1 MEKPRAA
8 PSERRRIEGLV
19 EAVADLRDPE
29 DLARSAFLRE
39 IADAGLDRFHRI
51 SLSVEELS
59 LDRLAEHAAVL
70 LAATSGEHGRVQN
83 ALVRI
88 EDVALGLVRPGHG
101 RNAVTIVLAGE
112 DGAALVEVGR
122 QLGRALGD
130 APDADARVRVCFW
143 SGGSGALGGAYGSM
157 RRLDMPP
164 LNAIRDNYSP
174 AVLASLARLASIHPP
189 DLPPGRLIL
198 WHGAAGT
205 GKTWALR
212 ALGREW
218 RDWCDLQYVTDPERL
233 LGGDGSYMMDLLLGS
248 DEPDWI
254 PDHDDDSSR
263 WRLLVL
269 EDAGE
274 LLAVD
279 APARVGLGFS
289 RLLNTVDGLIGQG
302 TRAVVLVTTNEP
314 LGKLHPA
321 VTRAGRRL
329 AETEFTPLA
338 REEAQR
344 WLTARGV
351 ERALSGPTSI
361 ADLYALIDE
370 RERSPEQSAVGFG

>member
-1 MEKPRAA
+1 MENSRAV
-8 PSERRRIEGLV
+8 PIERRRIEGLV
-19 EAVADLRDPE
+19 EAIADLRDPE

-39 IADAGLDRFHRI
+39 IAEAGLDRFHRV
-51 SLSVEELS
+51 SLSVEELP

-70 LAATSGEHGRVQN
+70 VAATSGEHGRVQN

-88 EDVALGLVRPGHG
+88 DDVALGLVRPGHG
-101 RNAVTIVLAGE
+101 RNAVTIVLASE
-112 DGAALVEVGR
+112 DGRALVEAGS
-122 QLGRALGD
+122 QLCRALAD
-130 APDADARVRVCFW
+130 LPDTDERVRVWFW
-143 SGGSGALGGAYGSM
+143 SGGSSAVGGAYRSM
-157 RRLDMPP
+157 RRLEMPP
-164 LNAIRDNYSP
+164 LDAIRDNYP
-174 AVLASLARLASIHPP
+174 PTVLESLARLASIHPP

-218 RDWCDLQYVTDPERL
+218 REWCDLQYVTDPERL
-233 LGGDGSYMMDLLLGS
+233 LGGDGSYMMELLLGA

-254 PDHDDDSSR
+254 PDHDDESSR

-302 TRAVVLVTTNEP
+302 TRALVLVTTNEP

-329 AETEFTPLA
+329 AETEFTALA
-338 REEAQR
+338 REEAQC
-344 WLTARGV
+344 WLAARGV
-351 ERALSGPTSI
+351 DRAPSGPTSI
-361 ADLYALIDE
+361 ADLYALIDQ